1 MQEPSSS
8 LSEPKARSERALSLV
23 SLGLLALQAALD
35 APAFPR
41 ATLAVAAAAALV
53 ALLAARAAQGPA
65 RAVVALVACI
75 VVAMRLG
82 VVWQLAMVLALA
94 AYAGLSRLAPALRPP
109 EGWRAAG
116 GLPKR
121 WTALVGGVTPVAL
134 VGWLAFARPD
144 LRDITGSE
152 LLQVSTPVLIA
163 GGAVFA
169 VLNATLEEVIWR
181 GVLQPSL
188 AAAWGA
194 RVAVVLQAASFG
206 AQHAHGFPRGLLGV
220 FLAGSWAVMLGLL
233 RQRSRG
239 LLAPVLAHIVADAT
253 IAALVIGMLR

>member
-1 MQEPSSS
+1 MA
-8 LSEPKARSERALSLV
+8 LSEPEARTGRALSLV

-35 APAFPR
+35 PPAFPR

-65 RAVVALVACI
+65 RAVAALVACI

-116 GLPKR
+116 ELPKR
-121 WTALVGGVTPVAL
+121 WTALVG
-134 VGWLAFARPD
+134 WLALARPD

-152 LLQVSTPVLIA
+152 LLQVSTPVLLA

-188 AAAWGA
+188 TAAWGA

-233 RQRSRG
+233 RQHARG

>member
-1 MQEPSSS
+1 MQEPTFA
-8 LSEPKARSERALSLV
+8 LSQLDARTDRALSLV

-35 APAFPR
+35 VREFPR
-41 ATLAVAAAAALV
+41 ATLAVAAAAVAA
-53 ALLAARAAQGPA
+53 ALLAARVARGPA
-65 RAVVALVACI
+65 RPVAALAACV

-82 VVWQLAMVLALA
+82 VVWQLAMILALA
-94 AYAGLSRLAPALRPP
+94 GYGGLSRLVPALRPP

-116 GLPKR
+116 GLPKG

-134 VGWLAFARPD
+134 VGWLAIARPD

-169 VLNATLEEVIWR
+169 VLNATLEEAIWR

-194 RVAVVLQAASFG
+194 RAAVALQAASFG

-233 RQRSRG
+233 RQHSRG
-239 LLAPVLAHIVADAT
+239 LLAPVLAHVVADAT
-253 IAALVIGMLR
+253 IAALVIGMIR